1 MQRMVRLLLGM
12 LLLTFVLDGCVSE
25 QSFQTVIQQLERERS
40 KNEHLQR
47 QMDQLRAEAAKFSGL
62 TSENET
68 LAKKADEDKIK
79 VDELSAKIESQA
91 REIES
96 LSKKKGVVTVKKPDM
111 SWAKGLTDSLQSA
124 FRDEIRKRDVQVQQ
138 TQDRLILTLAEPLLF
153 EPDDVEVAI
162 EGEEVLAR
170 LGEVLKKVKDQQ
182 IEIGGHFDDAPIA
195 PSMAREFPTAW
206 EFSGMR
212 AISVVRFLQ
221 EESRIGVKVLSAGVY
236 GSTRPVASNTTDD
249 GRLQN
254 RRIEVTIIPYSS
266 GGP

>member
-1 MQRMVRLLLGM
+1 MKPMDRSLLGI
-12 LLLTFVLDGCVSE
+12 LLLTFILDGCVSE

-40 KNEHLQR
+40 KSEHLLKQIE
-47 QMDQLRAEAAKFSGL
+47 LLKAEAAKFSGL

-68 LAKKADEDKIK
+68 LIKKAAEDKIK
-79 VDELSAKIESQA
+79 ADELLAKIASQA

-96 LSKKKGVVTVKKPDM
+96 LSKKKGAVVVKKPDM

-124 FRDEIRKRDVQVQQ
+124 FRDEIRKGDVQVQQ

-153 EPDDVEVAI
+153 EPDDVEVAV
-162 EGEEVLAR
+162 EGEEPLIR

-182 IEIGGHFDDAPIA
+182 IVIGGHFDDAPIA

-221 EESRIGVKVLSAGVY
+221 EESQIGGRVLSAGVY
-236 GSTRPVASNTTDD
+236 GSARPVASNTTED

-254 RRIEVTIIPYSS
+254 RRIEVTIIP
-266 GGP
+266 